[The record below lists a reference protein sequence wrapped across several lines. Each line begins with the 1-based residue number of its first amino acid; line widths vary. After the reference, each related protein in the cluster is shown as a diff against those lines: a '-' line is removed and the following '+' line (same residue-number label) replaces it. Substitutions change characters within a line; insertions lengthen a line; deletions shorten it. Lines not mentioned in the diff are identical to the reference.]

1 MGNVFFKTIGVYFE
15 NFAFVLFSCLFALLS
30 LSLLPFV
37 STYLSGGA
45 GFVRFTSL
53 IFDLNLLELL
63 IVIVI
68 FLASLLLM
76 SLFVVSVV
84 SIVKFKETLDH
95 IGFKKVALLFSKH
108 IFRVFVF
115 FIVMAF
121 ISVGFGT
128 LLTWIGLPSIIIQTL
143 IFIFLVLFIF
153 TPQIMVLENFPL
165 VVSMEDSVKFIF
177 DQPLS
182 IIWYILFGSISLF
195 LITLLEVN
203 LASYFVWEHK
213 VIILLLV
220 TFILLPMLQIF
231 AALLYVRR
239 YGVARL

>member
-53 IFDLNLLELL
+53 IFDFNMLELL
-63 IVIVI
+63 VVIAI

-95 IGFKKVALLFSKH
+95 IGFTRIAASFSKH
-108 IFRVFVF
+108 ILKVFVF
-115 FIVMAF
+115 FVIISFV
-121 ISVGFGT
+121 SVGVGA
-128 LLTWIGLPSIIIQTL
+128 LLAWIGVPSVIIQTL
-143 IFIFLVLFIF
+143 LFIILAAFIF

-165 VVSMEDSVKFIF
+165 VVSMEDSVKFIKE
-177 DQPLS
+177 QPLS
-182 IIWYILFGSISLF
+182 LIWFVVFGCLSIF
-195 LITLLEVN
+195 LITLLEVY
-203 LASYFVWEHK
+203 LASYFVLEHK
-213 VIILLLV
+213 VIVLLLT
-220 TFILLPMLQIF
+220 TFILLPILQIF